1 MGGVTKPKKERIWTD
16 TFERLPAEKKA
27 RILDAAKHAFATA
40 GLAGANINKIAAAA
54 GISVGSIYKYFR
66 TKEDL
71 FLVLIE
77 NYHEYIGAFI
87 DRVLADEP
95 TFAGRVRALLE
106 ASVRTSLEDPEAV
119 NLYIACTTEELA
131 ALSSR
136 LSFSIEEVSAG
147 RYRAMVEQAKR
158 AGEVDPALDPGWAA
172 LFLDDILL
180 MTQYSVGS
188 AYYRTRLRVFLGRCV
203 KAATEPGAGP
213 AAATP
218 AEGDQACLEEMA
230 PKLLA
235 LTLRALEPRRL

>member
-1 MGGVTKPKKERIWTD
+1 MTKPKKERIWTD
-16 TFERLPAEKKA
+16 TFERLPEEKKE
-27 RILDAAKHAFATA
+27 RILNAAKHAFATG

-77 NYHEYIGAFI
+77 KYHEYIGAFI
-87 DRVLADEP
+87 DRVLAEELS
-95 TFAGRVRALLE
+95 FSKRVKTLLE

-136 LSFSIEEVSAG
+136 LSFSIEEVSAS
-147 RYRAMVEQAKR
+147 RYRAMVEQAQR
-158 AGEVDPALDPGWAA
+158 AGEVDPSLDPGWAA
-172 LFLDDILL
+172 LFLDDIFL

-188 AYYRTRLRVFLGRCV
+188 AYYRTRLKVFLGSCGQTTIEPIQ
-203 KAATEPGAGP
+203 ANATSAV
-213 AAATP
+213 
-218 AEGDQACLEEMA
+218 GDQACLEDMA
-230 PKLLA
+230 PKLLDFV
-235 LTLRALEPRRL
+235 LRALEPR